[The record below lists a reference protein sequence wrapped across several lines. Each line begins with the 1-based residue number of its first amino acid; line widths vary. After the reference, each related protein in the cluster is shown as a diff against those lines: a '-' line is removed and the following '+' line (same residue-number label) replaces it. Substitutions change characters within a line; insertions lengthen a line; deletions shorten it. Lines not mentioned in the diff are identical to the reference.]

1 MVDAA
6 APGLCFCKT
15 KPHPMSVVSFDGQ
28 AADNF
33 TALRLYILAFPILP
47 LRLGRMPTT
56 SG

>member
-1 MVDAA
+1 MFLQNQT
-6 APGLCFCKT
+6 APYVRRL
-15 KPHPMSVVSFDGQ
+15 FDGQ